1 MSDARSK
8 NEAALVQ
15 TLGST
20 ALAVRL
26 QTCRI
31 GIWSAPESQ
40 ACSGFLLAE
49 TLGEVLGRLWRTIDA
64 TGPLAQPLLQ
74 AARQAAASGEQALL
88 AEEQWNPPYTFV
100 LAIGTD
106 LPPGVGPGFRIG
118 AAGWTA
124 MIGSTAFVNQDANPV
139 GPASAA
145 AIAAVE
151 VFKAI
156 FADAL
161 GEQSRQ
167 LPAEWTWSAWD
178 YGQNG
183 PAPDPGPLL
192 LEDVHLF
199 GVGALSHGLLWLL
212 ERWPEEVRGN
222 LHLIDQDTYDVSNG
236 QRYIGMRLADVHRP
250 KPMQAADRLR
260 QRHHNLV
267 VMDHNGQD
275 MNRYFEQGR
284 PDCRVRLAIAGMD
297 SAEHRRHL
305 ALKLPRRVVN
315 MWTEKEWLGAAR
327 FGIGDGW
334 PCLFC
339 AYPEDTTSPMDET
352 GQLVAETG
360 LNPVRVRD
368 LLFSGAGVTQ
378 DDINI
383 IAQHYALP
391 NAQTLVGK
399 PLRSIRGILC
409 ATGRLSLPEASSD
422 ADIPFAF
429 SSLLAGIGG
438 FIELAR
444 ELWDVTSE
452 PGHWQFRVLSYLVP
466 GNWEKRSAL
475 PGCYLCGDE
484 LVPTIIKAKYS

>member
-20 ALAVRL
+20 ALATRL

-31 GIWSAPESQ
+31 GIWSAPGSQ
-40 ACSGFLLAE
+40 TYSGLLLAE
-49 TLGEVLGRLWRTIDA
+49 ALGEVLGRLWCTIDA
-64 TGPLAQPLLQ
+64 TGPLAQSFLQ
-74 AARQAAASGEQALL
+74 AAKQAAASGEQTLL

-100 LAIGTD
+100 LALGTN
-106 LPPGVGPGFRIG
+106 LPAGAGPGLRVG
-118 AAGWTA
+118 GAGWTA
-124 MIGSTAFVNQDANPV
+124 MIGPTAYVNQEANPV
-139 GPASAA
+139 GPVAAA

-151 VFKAI
+151 VFKAV

-161 GEQSRQ
+161 GERSRQ
-167 LPAEWTWSAWD
+167 LPTEWEWSAWD
-178 YGQNG
+178 YGKNG

-192 LEDVHLF
+192 LDDVHMF
-199 GVGALSHGLLWLL
+199 GVGAVSQGLLWLL
-212 ERWPEEVRGN
+212 EHWPEEVRGS
-222 LHLIDQDTYDVSNG
+222 LHLIDQDGYDFSNG
-236 QRYIGMRLADVHRP
+236 QRYIGMRPEDVNQP
-250 KPMQAADRLR
+250 KPQQAAERLR
-260 QRHHNLV
+260 KRHPGLV
-267 VMDHNGQD
+267 VADHNGQD
-275 MNRYFEQGR
+275 MNRYFEHVR
-284 PDCRVRLAIAGMD
+284 PDCRVRLAVAGMD
-297 SAEHRRHL
+297 SPEHRRQL

-339 AYPEDTTSPMDET
+339 VYPEDTTAPMDET

-360 LNPVRVRD
+360 LNPARVRK
-368 LLFSGAGVTQ
+368 LLFSGEGLTPE
-378 DDINI
+378 DINT

-399 PLRSIRGILC
+399 PLRSIRGMLC

-438 FIELAR
+438 FIELIR
-444 ELWDVTSE
+444 EIWHVTSE
-452 PGHWQFRVLSYLVP
+452 PGHWQFRVFSYPVP
-466 GNWEKRSAL
+466 GNWERRSAS

-484 LVPTIIKAKYS
+484 LVPNIIEAKYG